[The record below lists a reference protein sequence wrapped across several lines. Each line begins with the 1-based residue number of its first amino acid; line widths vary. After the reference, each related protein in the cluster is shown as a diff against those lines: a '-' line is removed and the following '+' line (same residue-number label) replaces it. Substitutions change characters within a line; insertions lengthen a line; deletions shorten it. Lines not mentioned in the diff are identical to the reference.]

1 MSIKR
6 EYWVN
11 LNTKR
16 KFPGRNNTHIRLAG
30 ETVTLCSRH
39 LNPELDEEQTPYWKQ
54 VEKPNA
60 RKVCAQCKKISKRL
74 GNGRDEAIKNAQ
86 VMVTD
91 RDELKEDVALAEL
104 MTSEMTDKE
113 NLAYDVKEV
122 IIKASEGL
130 RDMLSELESC
140 SDQKSLNLFMKVNAF
155 KKFIEAGEV
164 LLDD

>member
-11 LNTKR
+11 LSTKR
-16 KFPGRNNTHIRLAG
+16 RFPGRNNTHIRLAG

-39 LNPELDEEQTPYWKQ
+39 LNPELDEEQALNWKR
-54 VEKPNA
+54 VDGPNA
-60 RKVCAQCKKISKRL
+60 RKVCKQCKLVSKRL
-74 GNGRDEAIKNAQ
+74 GDGKDKAIKNALAT
-86 VMVTD
+86 VID
-91 RDELKEDVALAEL
+91 RDELKEDVNIAEL
-104 MTSEMTDKE
+104 MTSEMTNEE
-113 NLAYDVKEV
+113 NLAYDVRE
-122 IIKASEGL
+122 IIIRASDEL

-140 SDQKSLNLFMKVNAF
+140 SEQKSLNLFMKVNAF